1 MVAQVGGKFGTFNN
15 RVDYSPGSIKPI
27 TTEFSRGSVPNSIVA
42 MDRESAWAR
51 WRRGYEI
58 AVAVGIQKSYNFPFR
73 YTLPVP
79 EGTSLPPGN
88 DPVIIGVLQGFP
100 TSNREFG
107 IHWTG
112 CRVSALLRFDN
123 VFDSTS
129 TRASVA
135 SYTEDANYW
144 YVTLAGTWSPANP
157 LPAPLYIP
165 GVGGGQALKPLIG
178 EVVEDRVL
186 TPEGIPITAASRDPA
201 TDTRY
206 GYVQSLLVDI
216 DQDNGVL
223 KLQKNGSFEST
234 LDGYFVTPATRPP
247 AFNRFLILGSRYAC
261 TCQDFSRRSYAD
273 FSKRNEAQTT
283 KRFPYTRPAA
293 LKFGRHE
300 ILTDSFGNVNNNVD
314 TELNNN
320 RDLELTFE
328 SVDNPGLFRDFGGR
342 YLRNT
347 SSPGASEGPA
357 TFVDYKAKDNKIIS
371 FSDYWSPLL
380 DEMRYCKH
388 IYALRFQEGI
398 LLPEPSDL
406 PVEMEEGIVSWEQ
419 RLTKEVTNIKSNT
432 DYMNSVKGLSY
443 MDMPPKNLQSPQLL
457 PMLQKLLNIPASFI
471 RLANFSLQNKDGSFT

>member
-123 VFDSTS
+123 VFDSTG
-129 TRASVA
+129 TRASVN

-206 GYVQSLLVDI
+206 GYVQALLIDI
-216 DQDNGVL
+216 DQDNGIL

-234 LDGYFVTPATRPP
+234 IDGYFVTPATRPP

-261 TCQDFSRRSYAD
+261 TCQDFTRRSYAD
-273 FSKRNEAQTT
+273 FSKRNATQTT

-320 RDLELTFE
+320 RDLALTFE
-328 SVDNPGLFRDFGGR
+328 SVDNPGLF
-342 YLRNT
+342 
-347 SSPGASEGPA
+347 P
-357 TFVDYKAKDNKIIS
+357 
-371 FSDYWSPLL
+371 
-380 DEMRYCKH
+380 
-388 IYALRFQEGI
+388 
-398 LLPEPSDL
+398 
-406 PVEMEEGIVSWEQ
+406 
-419 RLTKEVTNIKSNT
+419 
-432 DYMNSVKGLSY
+432 
-443 MDMPPKNLQSPQLL
+443 
-457 PMLQKLLNIPASFI
+457 
-471 RLANFSLQNKDGSFT
+471 